1 MKLAISNYQ
10 LAINQQ
16 LTINNVAAFHSPS
29 LIANILP
36 IANSTWQINS
46 KGAN

>member
-1 MKLAISNYQ
+1 MTKSFQLTINNYQ
-10 LAINQQ
+10 LAISS
-16 LTINNVAAFHSPS
+16 VAAYNGTS

-36 IANSTWQINS
+36 IANSTLRILS